1 MDIERLKFRSLA
13 DAKAKFS
20 QVVEEAKEGDVVVT
34 KNGVPAVVVMD
45 YGKYVKIMKFLDEVR
60 DVYLLDIGDPSIK
73 SVDLD
78 FEESEE
84 V

>member
-60 DVYLLDIGDPSIK
+60 DVYLLDIGDPSVK
-73 SVDLD
+73 YVDLD

>member
-20 QVVEEAKEGDVVVT
+20 QVVEEAKERDVVVT

-45 YGKYVKIMKFLDEVR
+45 YEKYVKIMKFLDEVR
-60 DVYLLDIGDPSIK
+60 DVYLLDIGDPSVK
-73 SVDLD
+73 YVDLD

>member
-73 SVDLD
+73 DVDLD

>member
-60 DVYLLDIGDPSIK
+60 DVYLLDIGDPSVK
-73 SVDLD
+73 DVDLD

>member
-20 QVVEEAKEGDVVVT
+20 QVVEEAKERDVVVT

-45 YGKYVKIMKFLDEVR
+45 YEKYVKIMKFLDEVR
-60 DVYLLDIGDPSIK
+60 DVYLLDIGDPSVK
-73 SVDLD
+73 YVDLD
-78 FEESEE
+78 FEENEE

>member
-78 FEESEE
+78 LEESEE